1 MDKTIAAFEARRQFG
16 KILQDVLSNRNSYL
30 VERHGEEVAAI
41 VPIQVFRFW
50 QEERK
55 ALFDSMRLA
64 AETAN
69 MSEEEAMAL
78 AEEAVQA
85 VRAEEARKK
94 EMLAGK

>member
-1 MDKTIAAFEARRQFG
+1 MEKKVAAFEARRQFG
-16 KILQDVLSNRNSYL
+16 KILQDVLVKGDAFV

-41 VPIQVFRFW
+41 VPVQVYRFW